1 MKELKGFA
9 FLKSNSVTHQFSNFY
24 ISIPPFMGN
33 LKYPTEAYLE
43 LNKVSAME
51 IFCEKRFI
59 IGDWLRSK
67 YASVLINGGGIN
79 GSEKR
84 YLN

>member
-1 MKELKGFA
+1 
-9 FLKSNSVTHQFSNFY
+9 
-24 ISIPPFMGN
+24 MGN

-67 YASVLINGGGIN
+67 YALVLINGGGIN
-79 GSEKR
+79 GSEKK